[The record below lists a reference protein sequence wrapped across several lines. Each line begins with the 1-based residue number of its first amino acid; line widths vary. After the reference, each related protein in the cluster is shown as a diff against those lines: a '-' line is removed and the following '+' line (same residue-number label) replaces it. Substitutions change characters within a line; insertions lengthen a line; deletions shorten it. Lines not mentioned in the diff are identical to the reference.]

1 MKQILLITIGLS
13 VALWADFS
21 RDDST
26 QIVTDS
32 TTGLQWQD
40 NAIGN
45 TMPWEDAIAYCK
57 ALEID
62 THSDWRL
69 PNINELKTIIDRGK
83 VFPAIVDGFTNTSS
97 NYYYWSSSTYEGRK
111 GNAWR
116 VYFYSGRTFSYYKDT
131 SYYVRCVRVG
141 Q

>member
-21 RDDST
+21 RDNST

-32 TTGLQWQD
+32 ITGLQWQD
-40 NAIGN
+40 NSIGS
-45 TMPWEDAIAYCK
+45 TMPWEEAIAHCK
-57 ALEID
+57 ALELD

-69 PNINELKTIIDRGK
+69 PNINELKTIIDRSK
-83 VFPAIVDGFTNTSS
+83 VSPAIVDGFTNTSS
-97 NYYYWSSSTYEGRK
+97 GSYWSSSTYEGDKRY
-111 GNAWR
+111 AWD
-116 VYFYSGRTFSYYKDT
+116 VYFYSGYTSSYGKGNST
-131 SYYVRCVRVG
+131 YVRCVRVG